1 MSAKRDTQWQ
11 ALWDAWLNL
20 GETNKDKAILRIK
33 EIFDELKQAACVE
46 LKRSAARFARLGN
59 SDEAIYNSL
68 VSLMDVYRRIITLS
82 GEIESDCPTVNVLL
96 AGICEVLNSRLKE
109 FEDMEAI
116 SGVLCD
122 ENDCNPVAVE
132 KCTIVN
138 RAAAEL
144 DAYIATMDARLIE
157 KLQSE
162 DAWATLCYGS
172 QTIGDVIIESCM
184 PEMYAH
190 FQEGLRLCLAELD
203 DLHLRKVAGLYT
215 SFMEREWEE
224 LGNIIKV
231 QIQALESASSQTED
245 LENALEL
252 PAVYRILNVLREA
265 YQYIGPVIDELQ
277 QLLNSQTAR
286 HPGLTFEEFND
297 LLTIDREFAPT
308 QCEIYDDQF
317 FNLLANE
324 VNFMLDQIQTP
335 HPKTICQMQYQIG
348 TNKILAEK
356 IIDVFKKI
364 TVPLTEFA
372 DTPEIAV
379 LTGIA
384 ETIEIK
390 IESLTESIQSF
401 GEEGFDIVRNFS
413 EKRETPT
420 EQELQTSHEMA
431 RTEWL
436 ASPPVEPNDL
446 SQFFALLLETA
457 FKTFQTRMQKHVSN
471 LAEKVENFTFRFKKE
486 VLLYEICTYEEI
498 LIHSVP
504 RLRDSENPEI
514 AAIVGLL
521 DSAYVKLE
529 ILLGENNIEVI
540 RPVPHDAFNAFE
552 HDVLVAEALDGFKKG
567 EIIKMLNTGYK
578 QQDKVILRAN
588 VIAAR

>member
-1 MSAKRDTQWQ
+1 MS

-20 GETNKDKAILRIK
+20 GEISKDKVILRIK
-33 EIFDELKQAACVE
+33 EIFDELKQAACLE
-46 LKRSAARFARLGN
+46 LKHSAARFARLGN
-59 SDEAIYNSL
+59 NDEAIYNSL
-68 VSLMDVYRRIITLS
+68 VSLMDVYRRVITLS
-82 GEIESDCPTVNVLL
+82 SEIESDCPTVNVLL

-116 SGVLCD
+116 D
-122 ENDCNPVAVE
+122 ETLENACNPVAME
-132 KCTIVN
+132 KCAIIN

-144 DAYIATMDARLIE
+144 DACIATMDTKFIE
-157 KLQSE
+157 KLQAE
-162 DAWATLCYGS
+162 NAWTKFCFGS
-172 QTIGDVIIESCM
+172 QNIEDVVKESCL
-184 PEMYAH
+184 PEIYAH

-245 LENALEL
+245 LATAGEL

-286 HPGLTFEEFND
+286 HPGLTFEELND
-297 LLTIDREFAPT
+297 VLTIDRELAPA
-308 QCEIYDDQF
+308 EDSNYDHPF
-317 FNLLANE
+317 FDLLADE
-324 VNFMLDQIQTP
+324 VKFMFDQMQTP
-335 HPKTICQMQYQIG
+335 HPQTICQMQCQIG
-348 TNKILAEK
+348 TNKILAEE
-356 IIDVFKKI
+356 IIDVFKKT
-364 TVPLTEFA
+364 TVPLAELE
-372 DTPEIAV
+372 DTPEIAI

-390 IESLTESIQSF
+390 IESLAESIKSF
-401 GEEGFDIVRNFS
+401 GEEGFDIVRNFA
-413 EKRETPT
+413 EKQITVT
-420 EQELQTSHEMA
+420 DQELQTAQEEA
-431 RTEWL
+431 QIAWL
-436 ASPPVEPNDL
+436 TSPLADL
-446 SQFFALLLETA
+446 EDLPQL
-457 FKTFQTRMQKHVSN
+457 KIFQTRLQKHTAN
-471 LAEKVENFTFRFKKE
+471 FTEKVEKFTFRFKKE

-504 RLRDSENPEI
+504 RLRDSESPEI
-514 AAIVGLL
+514 AAIATLL
-521 DSAYVKLE
+521 DSAYVSLE
-529 ILLGENNIEVI
+529 NLLGKNNIEVI
-540 RPVPHDAFNAFE
+540 RPTPHDAFNAFE
-552 HDVLVAEALDGFKKG
+552 HDVLVAETLDGFKKG